1 MKSKPNLSKHQ
12 IILNTMQPNSLA
24 SKIESVLFY
33 KAEPMKIK
41 NLAQILG
48 VDENQISE
56 AIQILSNDLQ
66 GRGLRVISKDDAVV
80 LVTSPDNSDII
91 KNLQKEELSK
101 NLSKAAL
108 ETLSIVIYKGPIRRS
123 EIDYI
128 RGVNSQFSLRLLL
141 VRGLIEKIS
150 DPNDERSYLYKPSFE
165 LFAHLGIQKIED
177 IPDFAKVVAE
187 IESFKNQNTDNV
199 TNESK

>member
-1 MKSKPNLSKHQ
+1 MKSKLNLSKHQ
-12 IILNTMQPNSLA
+12 IILSTMQPNSLA

-33 KAEPMKIK
+33 KAEPMKNK

-48 VDENQISE
+48 VDENQINE
-56 AIQILSNDLQ
+56 AVQTLSNDLQ
-66 GRGLRVISKDDAVV
+66 GRGLRVIFKDDAVV
-80 LVTSPDNSDII
+80 LVTSPDNSEII
-91 KNLQKEELSK
+91 RNLQKEELSK

-141 VRGLIEKIS
+141 VRGLIEKIT
-150 DPNDERSYLYKPSFE
+150 DPKDERSYLYKPSFE
-165 LFAHLGIQKIED
+165 LLAHLGIQKIED

-187 IESFKNQNTDNV
+187 IDSFKNQPAENP
-199 TNESK
+199 TNEPR

>member
-1 MKSKPNLSKHQ
+1 
-12 IILNTMQPNSLA
+12 MQPNSLA

-48 VDENQISE
+48 VDENQINE
-56 AIQILSNDLQ
+56 AVQTLSNDLQ
-66 GRGLRVISKDDAVV
+66 SRGLRIISKDDAVV
-80 LVTSPDNSDII
+80 LVTSPDNSEII

-141 VRGLIEKIS
+141 VRGLIEKIT
-150 DPNDERSYLYKPSFE
+150 DPKDERSYLYKPSFE
-165 LFAHLGIQKIED
+165 LLAHLGIQKIED
-177 IPDFAKVVAE
+177 VPDFAKVVAE
-187 IESFKNQNTDNV
+187 IDSFKNQPAENP
-199 TNESK
+199 TNEPR